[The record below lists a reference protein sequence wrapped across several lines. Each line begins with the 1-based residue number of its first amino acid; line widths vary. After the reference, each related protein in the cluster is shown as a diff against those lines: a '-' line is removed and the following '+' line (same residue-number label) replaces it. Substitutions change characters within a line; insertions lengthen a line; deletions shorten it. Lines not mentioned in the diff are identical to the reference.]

1 MNSLSDIKLKF
12 RLNIHDLK
20 TRSEDNNINN
30 NLMPKKNISEIRQKN
45 HLLYL
50 FKVIIQKINTNG
62 EKAGPFKVK
71 QYVDGIRI
79 LESYNEVH
87 LSDYEDICKH
97 FEKNGKKRTAK
108 LLQKINEFLET
119 GSIEEADHAL
129 QNPKVMAVMELT
141 KIYGIGPKKAIDL
154 YDKYQIQN
162 IHKLRQVYS
171 QDKTI
176 INSKQVMGMDHYE
189 DLESRIP
196 RKEMDDYYQFLLKIC
211 KDVSPNIVMS
221 INGSYRRGAKD
232 SGDIDVLITTNSD
245 SISSGELRQKLIKHL
260 IKIGL
265 ITHTL
270 ANGKHK
276 FMGISKLEGFG
287 LSRHMDI
294 MDTAPENYPFAVLYF
309 TGSGAFNARMRAHAL
324 KQGYSLNE
332 YELSDKLTKIGV
344 KSNTIVEKIGKDKF
358 ESEIDIF
365 KFLKFDYKTPQERE
379 LITYNKI

>member
-1 MNSLSDIKLKF
+1 MESLSDIKLTF
-12 RLNIHDLK
+12 RLNILDLK
-20 TRSEDNNINN
+20 TRAEDNNINN
-30 NLMPKKNISEIRQKN
+30 NLMTKKPTTEIRQKKF
-45 HLLYL
+45 LLYL

-62 EKAGPFKVK
+62 EKAAPFKAK

-87 LSDYEDICKH
+87 LSDFEDICKH

-119 GSIEEADHAL
+119 GTIEEADHAL

-141 KIYGIGPKKAIDL
+141 KIYGIGPKKAIEL
-154 YDKYQIQN
+154 YDKYQIEN
-162 IHKLRQVYS
+162 IDKLRLVYS
-171 QDKTI
+171 QDKSI

-196 RKEMDDYYQFLLKIC
+196 RKEMDAYNQYLLKVC
-211 KDVSPNIVMS
+211 KELSPNIVMS

-232 SGDIDVLITTNSD
+232 SGDIDVLITSNSD
-245 SISSGELRQKLIKHL
+245 TTSSGELRQKLIKHL

-276 FMGISKLEGFG
+276 FMGISKL
-287 LSRHMDI
+287 
-294 MDTAPENYPFAVLYF
+294 
-309 TGSGAFNARMRAHAL
+309 
-324 KQGYSLNE
+324 
-332 YELSDKLTKIGV
+332 
-344 KSNTIVEKIGKDKF
+344 
-358 ESEIDIF
+358 
-365 KFLKFDYKTPQERE
+365 
-379 LITYNKI
+379 